1 MGFVRETC
9 GCCDCEKVC
18 PPLDLVFVI
27 DSSESIG
34 KSNFSLAKNFVISVA
49 NRFGKMAKNISDV
62 SGSRLGVVQY
72 SHQGAVQ
79 AIRMD
84 DRGITSVTSF
94 NTKVKAMEWIAGGTW
109 TPSALKY
116 TYDHLIEPGRRG
128 RTKVVAIVITDG
140 RYDPKDL
147 DNLGALCNGVDVYA
161 IAIGDMFDSGAERQ
175 NLERIACNMGDRVKT
190 LSVYAELTAEE
201 FLEEIEQIL
210 CPEPEMICPDLKC
223 ASDLSLAPLIQRP
236 VDILFFIDG
245 SERTGGRNFI
255 SILHFIERL
264 SQSIPLSKEVSS
276 GARFAVLQFGGE
288 QDPEVLL
295 DFSNNRRKISS
306 LVSNAVYRDSS
317 STLGSAIL
325 YATEKLVSNPG
336 GRFRGVRPDAE
347 LAFVFITDGV
357 TSDKNFAEGI
367 GAMRRAN
374 AVGVAITVGSDIDR
388 ERLLQLTLR
397 DKALI
402 FNLKSF
408 NDLALPGVVKH
419 MAHCLG

>member
-1 MGFVRETC
+1 MKIPGLEYLFSWKWTIN
-9 GCCDCEKVC
+9 
-18 PPLDLVFVI
+18 VFPIYSAYVNYRCIRVWVI
-27 DSSESIG
+27 IISLWINSLYNIDFSI
-34 KSNFSLAKNFVISVA
+34 I
-49 NRFGKMAKNISDV
+49 
-62 SGSRLGVVQY
+62 
-72 SHQGAVQ
+72 
-79 AIRMD
+79 
-84 DRGITSVTSF
+84 
-94 NTKVKAMEWIAGGTW
+94 VK
-109 TPSALKY
+109 
-116 TYDHLIEPGRRG
+116 
-128 RTKVVAIVITDG
+128 
-140 RYDPKDL
+140 
-147 DNLGALCNGVDVYA
+147 
-161 IAIGDMFDSGAERQ
+161 
-175 NLERIACNMGDRVKT
+175 
-190 LSVYAELTAEE
+190 
-201 FLEEIEQIL
+201 
-210 CPEPEMICPDLKC
+210 
-223 ASDLSLAPLIQRP
+223 DLSLAPLIQRP

-325 YATEKLVSNPG
+325 YATENLVSNPG

-357 TSDKNFAEGI
+357 TSDKNFAEGF